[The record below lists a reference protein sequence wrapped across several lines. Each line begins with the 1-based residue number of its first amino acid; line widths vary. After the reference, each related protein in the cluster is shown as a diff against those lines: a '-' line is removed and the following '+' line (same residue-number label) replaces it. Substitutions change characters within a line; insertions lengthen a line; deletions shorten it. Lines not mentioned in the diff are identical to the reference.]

1 MYSLESKPL
10 VIHLLDAYS
19 ALNKDWDGY
28 GAEPIDPKII
38 NRAKQMLDGLAV
50 MPDVYPTSNSTI
62 QFEFEHGEAYL
73 EVEIEKD
80 CLRILICHNN
90 DYENMKTMVI
100 PDGTKFHGISFPDS
114 FIVNGLIM
122 SEIVSLPELPE
133 LPSNKLPESSE
144 DLRELFESLCDPKK
158 KKKDG
163 N

>member
-19 ALNKDWDGY
+19 ALNKNWDGY

-38 NRAKQMLDGLAV
+38 DRAKQMLDGLAV

-62 QFEFEHGEAYL
+62 QFEFERGEDYL

-80 CLRILICHNN
+80 CFKILICHNN
-90 DYENMKTMVI
+90 DYKNAKTMVI
-100 PDGTKFHGISFPDS
+100 PNELKLPDD
-114 FIVNGLIM
+114 FIINSLIK
-122 SEIVSLPELPE
+122 SEISSLLESSE
-133 LPSNKLPESSE
+133 LPSNKVSESSA
-144 DLRELFESLCDPKK
+144 DLRELFESMCDPKK
-158 KKKDG
+158 KNKDG